1 MQSQLMKKTT
11 VLCLLFVAAAMGVM
25 LHFCANKIV
34 VVADVAQD
42 EVVQAAESAG
52 ERAAGDGVSGGMT
65 DAVPEGGAAGNVSA
79 AGDDSGTS
87 DAAGH
92 GGSTEDGAGSGGGT
106 DAMEGWSG
114 NRIHID
120 RDSENTNYFC
130 VPIPPQVRVEEVTI
144 ENHYMDRQLWVSIE
158 PDKMQEEDTF
168 YETNGVYGN
177 CEKVVDGQ
185 FEVERKR
192 ICLRFQL
199 TDVFEYRSI
208 FEDNTLYIEF
218 VPPKEVYEKIVVIDP
233 AYGREETGAATEK
246 IAAKDITLQVA
257 KALKEKLDKTDIK
270 VYYTRMDDSN
280 PAAENRVGLAE
291 AAKADMLIRIE
302 VGSAE
307 SSKQYGT
314 EAVYNGRFFIPGFG
328 SVELADLL
336 EREVVT
342 AISGKANG
350 LIEASP
356 GDRVI
361 SEATVPAAAIRVGY
375 LTNGQES
382 ILLQR
387 EDYIQRIAEGIY
399 QTILKAYEE

>member
-1 MQSQLMKKTT
+1 MQDKLMKKTV
-11 VLCLLFVAAAMGVM
+11 VLCSLFVAAAMSVM
-25 LHFCANKIV
+25 LYFCANKIA

-42 EVVQAAESAG
+42 EVVQAAESVPDN
-52 ERAAGDGVSGGMT
+52 EQKGD
-65 DAVPEGGAAGNVSA
+65 
-79 AGDDSGTS
+79 
-87 DAAGH
+87 
-92 GGSTEDGAGSGGGT
+92 
-106 DAMEGWSG
+106 
-114 NRIHID
+114 RIAID
-120 RDSENTNYFC
+120 RSDENTNYFC
-130 VPIPPQVRVEEVTI
+130 VPIPPGVRVEEVTI

-158 PDKMQEEDTF
+158 PEKMPQEEDF
-168 YETNGVYGN
+168 YVKNGVHGN
-177 CEKVVDGQ
+177 CVKVVEGW
-185 FEVERKR
+185 FEAERKR
-192 ICLRFQL
+192 LCLRFQL
-199 TDVFEYRSI
+199 TDVYEYRSI

-218 VPPKEVYEKIVVIDP
+218 VPPKEVYDRIVVIDP
-233 AYGREETGAATEK
+233 AYGGEESGVMTDGASG
-246 IAAKDITLQVA
+246 KDITLNIA
-257 KALKEKLDKTDIK
+257 KALKAKLDGTDIK

-280 PAAENRVGLAE
+280 PEPEYRVKLAE

-302 VGSAE
+302 VGGSK

-314 EAVYNGRFFIPGFG
+314 EAVYNSRFFIPGFG

-350 LIEASP
+350 LIEAEQ
-356 GDRVI
+356 DDAVI

-399 QTILKAYEE
+399 QTIMKVYEE